1 MNKHYGRCK
10 MDYKCNKNLLH
21 IELDILNIFLINNI
35 NINKKLKNKVRE
47 KSVKKLKIKSSV
59 IFIDFVYYY
68 IFYELHSYY

>member
-47 KSVKKLKIKSSV
+47 SRVKKLKIRSSV

-68 IFYELHSYY
+68 FYELHSYY